1 MSTHAADRIDQQ
13 GDFSLGN
20 ALALRSAGLI
30 EVLRITR
37 LVRKTNDALRFAGS
51 PVSPRTRV
59 RELEVS
65 FVPGDALAPVFDT
78 VSGLLRLFYPERE
91 RSEVERLLTSKR
103 SRYCYFWH
111 SNDGEQRHA
120 WLLSSP

>member
-13 GDFSLGN
+13 GDFSLDS
-20 ALALRSAGLI
+20 ALALRSSGLI

-37 LVRKTNDALRFAGS
+37 LVRKTNDALRYAGS
-51 PVSPRTRV
+51 PVSPRTQV

-65 FVPGDALAPVFDT
+65 FVPGDALSPVFDA
-78 VSGLLRLFYPERE
+78 VSGVLRLFYPERE
-91 RSEVERLLTSKR
+91 RGEVERLLTSKR

-111 SNDGEQRHA
+111 SSDGEQRHA